1 MDILYELSYL
11 FFQDSESLDDK
22 DPEYRSL
29 KRLEGELLGLISKAA
44 GEELK
49 GKLLDVQVEI
59 AYHNLLQYFLCGLR
73 LGFAASNLG
82 QCR

>member
-11 FFQDSESLDDK
+11 FFQDSENLDNK
-22 DPEYRSL
+22 DPEYKKL
-29 KRLEGELLGLISKAA
+29 KKLEGQLLELVSRAA

-49 GKLLDVQVEI
+49 TKLIDIQVEI

-73 LGFAASNLG
+73 LGFAVSNPG